1 VLFTP
6 QRLAPAKQFGVD
18 LGEFLELG
26 LQLAVMFD
34 AVLSGSL
41 LIGGFEWQFV
51 DFADGQALGQIV
63 ERAVFMTLPMTVAV
77 GFAAAGEAL
86 HERGAQT
93 VGPDLELRSQKAF
106 ALPQGQRG
114 LASEGVY
121 LCHMYGEDMKT
132 GDGVNKNENGEEMRK
147 CLTALKH

>member
-34 AVLSGSL
+34 AVLSGPL
-41 LIGGFEWQFV
+41 LLGGFEREFI
-51 DFADGQALGQIV
+51 DFAHSQALSQII
-63 ERAVFMTLPMTVAV
+63 ERAVLMAWLMTVAV

-93 VGPDLELRSQKAF
+93 VGPDLELSSQKAF
-106 ALPQGQRG
+106 ALAQGQRG
-114 LASEGVY
+114 LARERMY
-121 LCHMYGEDMKT
+121 LCHMYGEDTKT
-132 GDGVNKNENGEEMRK
+132 GAGVNQNENGEEMRK
-147 CLTALKH
+147 CLTAVKH